1 MSSQFVPLKTLLA
14 QKPKSERDF
23 LSYAV
28 KRDMNPD
35 GTDKGIVRRMQNES
49 CRKCHEEY
57 RKKFPGQPFLI
68 KCRGVYDD
76 DFFQQK
82 KEQMDALGEPM
93 TIEEIR
99 EIYDPAYWGEKHLVV
114 KNSDNDYVPFVP
126 RWYQAEAL
134 SCTAPRKVDRWGRGM
149 GKTLQGV
156 CEELHLS
163 LTRKQLETMIV
174 CPQQTQAEQ
183 WYTEILAQIESSPSL
198 GDVLAGQKQSP
209 YYLLRFN
216 NGSVIKIFTAGSGSG
231 KKGGSMR
238 GQNPRRIRVDE
249 QDFLAEADYDAIMP
263 LLRRFKE
270 LTFHGSSTPTGLR
283 GMYYRMCKSFP
294 DYREF
299 FHPITDHPDW
309 SDEMREACMREAK
322 TTERYLHEFLAEFGS
337 PAAGV
342 FKSTFIDRALY
353 SHRFSNASY
362 DPSKRHVMG
371 VDWNGEG
378 TGTRIYVVQYD
389 PETRHRKTVDRSV
402 VDDPEATTVKS
413 IAEIKRLNK
422 RWMCDHIYI
431 DAGFG
436 ASQDELIRLEGKM
449 AGKADAQT
457 YKLKNIHKIDFGGSL
472 EFNKLVPNREPGE
485 KKKKSDKDEDEEKRR
500 TKPFMVEGAVMAFE
514 QEIVE
519 LSQEDDKLLV
529 EQMRGYRAKT
539 WSSHGMPA
547 SYETDAD
554 SGDHDLDAFMLAML
568 GIEIQYGLYRTVEA
582 VRRLAQVAHVASWG
596 LGGGT
601 LGPRPPRPD
610 KAPEPAS
617 AEEKSEAM
625 RDALRNRAG
634 IPSRLQQLMARSGAP
649 RVVHSGRGVAYVSP
663 GDTRYHQEG
672 GKVPSRTAIFRSGPG
687 AYKAVGPGSQRY
699 GASPFHTI
707 GAGLIFNS

>member
-1 MSSQFVPLKTLLA
+1 MDSQFIPLTALLA
-14 QKPKSERDF
+14 QKPQSEQLF
-23 LSYAV
+23 LSRVV
-28 KRDMNPD
+28 KRDLNPD
-35 GTDKGIVRRMQNES
+35 GTDKGIVRRMQNDV
-49 CRKCHEEY
+49 CRRCHEEY
-57 RKKFPGQPFLI
+57 QKKFPGQQFQI
-68 KCRGVYDD
+68 KCRGIYDEE
-76 DFFQQK
+76 FFLQKQQ
-82 KEQMDALGEPM
+82 QMEALGEPM
-93 TIEEIR
+93 TLEEIR
-99 EIYDPAYWGEKHLVV
+99 EIYDAAYWGEKHLVV
-114 KNSDNDYVPFVP
+114 KNSDNDFVPFVP
-126 RWYQAEAL
+126 RWYQAESL
-134 SCTAPRKVDRWGRGM
+134 RCTAPRKVDRWGRGM
-149 GKTLQGV
+149 GKTMDGV

-183 WYTEILAQIESSPSL
+183 WYLEILTQIENSPSL
-198 GDVLAGQKQSP
+198 SDVLAGQKQSP

-249 QDFLAEADYDAIMP
+249 QDFLAEGDYDAIMP

-283 GMYYRMCKSFP
+283 GMYYRMCKMFP

-299 FHPITDHPDW
+299 FHPISDHPDW
-309 SDEMREACMREAK
+309 SEEMKEACMREAK
-322 TTERYLHEFLAEFGS
+322 TTERYMHEFLAEFGS

-342 FKSTFIDRALY
+342 FKNLFIDRALY
-353 SHRFSNASY
+353 SHQLAKEPWNPA
-362 DPSKRHVMG
+362 KRHVMG

-389 PETRHRKTVDRSV
+389 PETRRRKTVDRSV
-402 VDDPEATTVKS
+402 VDEPDATTVKS

-422 RWMCDHIYI
+422 KWMCDHIYI

-457 YKLKNIHKIDFGGSL
+457 SKLKNIHKIDFGGSL

-485 KKKKSDKDEDEEKRR
+485 KKKKSDKDQDEEKRR

-519 LSQEDDKLLV
+519 LSTEDDKLLI
-529 EQMRGYRAKT
+529 EQMRGYRVKT

-547 SYETDAD
+547 SYETDAE

-568 GIEIQYGLYRTVEA
+568 GIEIEYGLYHTVES
-582 VRRLAQVAHVASWG
+582 VRRLAQVVHVAG
-596 LGGGT
+596 FGT
-601 LGPRPPRPD
+601 GIGMPAPVRNKPAPAALAV
-610 KAPEPAS
+610 APEPREQQ
-617 AEEKSEAM
+617 AENM
-625 RDALRNRAG
+625 RQALRDRAG
-634 IPSRLQQLMARSGAP
+634 IPSRVQQLSRGAP
-649 RVVHSGRGVAYVSP
+649 RIAYSGRGMAYVTP
-663 GDTRYHQEG
+663 GSNPVQPG
-672 GKVPSRTAIFRSGPG
+672 VKVPSRTDFFRARPSPLGPG
-687 AYKAVGPGSQRY
+687 AGGH
-699 GASPFHTI
+699 ASPFHTI
-707 GAGLIFNS
+707 GAGLIFNR